1 MAASIGRAAPPDVPP
16 SNAVPRETVPQARVP
31 QATTPQTTVP
41 PLATAQA
48 SDKQHAAAVALLTQ
62 AASQNSIPVD
72 EHYQQLDAASGEPTD
87 AQREEAARF
96 AVWNSEEMLD
106 ARRYVLEVGKRSA
119 RSSEREA
126 EAFLDRL
133 STLSAEQMTQWLQR
147 LQAQRRGIALQRAVE
162 DEAREARTEES
173 LALLREQQA
182 AREQIHHWQARSTGW
197 LQSRF
202 ETERALTELRRG
214 ERADAIAAQRLQ
226 FNPFYPTLDPMTPPA
241 KIAAAAT
248 LPGDLPRSDPRNFI
262 RGEEGVDFGDSS
274 GVGSVGVA
282 APSLAPTTPP
292 SAAPV
297 AVEGGASGAAA
308 AGGGE

>member
-1 MAASIGRAAPPDVPP
+1 MLSVLSRIVLLVACWSCLAYAAPPDEIPRAMAQPVGG
-16 SNAVPRETVPQARVP
+16 AVSGSHDDER
-31 QATTPQTTVP
+31 
-41 PLATAQA
+41 
-48 SDKQHAAAVALLTQ
+48 HAAAVALLTQ
-62 AASQNSIPVD
+62 AAGTAGTPVD
-72 EHYQQLDAASGEPTD
+72 ENYQRPDAIVSGEPTD
-87 AQREEAARF
+87 AEREEAARL
-96 AVWNSEEMLD
+96 AVWNSEEMLE
-106 ARRYVLEVGKRSA
+106 ARRYALEVGKHSA

-126 EAFLDRL
+126 QAFLNRL
-133 STLSAEQMTQWLQR
+133 STLSSTQMTQWLQR
-147 LQAQRRGIALQRAVE
+147 LQAQRRGIALQRAIE

-182 AREQIHHWQARSTGW
+182 AREQIHQWQARSTGW

-241 KIAAAAT
+241 KVAGAVT

-262 RGEEGVDFGDSS
+262 RGEEGVDFGD
-274 GVGSVGVA
+274 GSVGTSGVA
-282 APSLAPTTPP
+282 APVAPSPAPPTPP

-297 AVEGGASGAAA
+297 AVEGGSSGAAE